1 MFHGPDPSRFSPEA
15 IKADAARSR
24 ERNRQVHEGKTLV
37 DDVGF
42 LVGAGFRLSRRAT
55 RRVFRVFRGG
65 GERGVSR

>member
-15 IKADAARSR
+15 IKAEAARSR

-42 LVGAGFRLSRRAT
+42 LIGSGFRLSRRAARWAF
-55 RRVFRVFRGG
+55 RRG
-65 GERGVSR
+65 RGVSG